1 MKKLDEKFNTAFQMA
16 SKINQEDLPPDVM
29 LRLYAY
35 YKLATKNMPKFSN
48 KTDDNNNIRNAFK
61 FNAFTQLKGIS
72 ISDAKTEY
80 IKIVETI
87 TKKTIN

>member
-1 MKKLDEKFNTAFQMA
+1 MA
-16 SKINQEDLPPDVM
+16 SEINQEDLPPDVM

-35 YKLATKNMPKFSN
+35 YKLATKNSPKFSN
-48 KTDDNNNIRNAFK
+48 KSSDNNNIRNAFK

-72 ISDAKTEY
+72 TNDAKTEY
-80 IKIVETI
+80 IKIVESI

>member
-1 MKKLDEKFNTAFQMA
+1 MKILNKKFDKAFNMA

-35 YKLATKNMPKFSN
+35 YKLATKNRPKFSN
-48 KTDDNNNIRNAFK
+48 KTSENNNIRNAFK

-72 ISDAKTEY
+72 IKEAKIEY
-80 IKIVETI
+80 IKIVEYI